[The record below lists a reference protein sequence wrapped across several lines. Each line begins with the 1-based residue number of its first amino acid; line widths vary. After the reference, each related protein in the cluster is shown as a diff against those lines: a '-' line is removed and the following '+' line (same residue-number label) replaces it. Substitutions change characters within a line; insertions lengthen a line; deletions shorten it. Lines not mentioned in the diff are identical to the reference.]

1 MFLTRFLCL
10 GAILTL
16 LAGCKMEY
24 TDVVFHGVEC
34 CQVGQAEKGKME
46 IGFGLDVEN
55 PNKFNIKVTE
65 YDVDVSLNGIMVGKA
80 KSSKNIVLLKG
91 ERNSYPL
98 TVEADI
104 SKVLAGSLLN
114 LGNLFGSGGK
124 PKEMEATIS
133 GTIRASVYGVTK
145 KIPVEGKYPI
155 NLNGK

>member
-1 MFLTRFLCL
+1 
-10 GAILTL
+10 
-16 LAGCKMEY
+16 MEY

-34 CQVGQAEKGKME
+34 CQVGEAQQGKMK

-91 ERNSYPL
+91 ERKSYPL

-104 SKVLAGSLLN
+104 AKVLAGSLMN
-114 LGNLFGSGGK
+114 LGSLFGSGGK
-124 PKEMEATIS
+124 AKEMEATIS
-133 GTIRASVYGVTK
+133 GTIRASAYGVGKT
-145 KIPVEGKYPI
+145 IPVEGKYPI
-155 NLNGK
+155 QLKGL